1 MASFSRCRGGS
12 SSIASDRWP
21 WAARARVPPA
31 RGRVAA
37 THHQLLDQLGRQL
50 AAALIRWERPFQL
63 IVGAGL
69 VVVGAWDLA
78 NNLDL
83 ILA

>member
-1 MASFSRCRGGS
+1 M
-12 SSIASDRWP
+12 
-21 WAARARVPPA
+21 V
-31 RGRVAA
+31 
-37 THHQLLDQLGRQL
+37 DQLAFFLVFGIGFGLPLFVIGLLGQLRGRQL